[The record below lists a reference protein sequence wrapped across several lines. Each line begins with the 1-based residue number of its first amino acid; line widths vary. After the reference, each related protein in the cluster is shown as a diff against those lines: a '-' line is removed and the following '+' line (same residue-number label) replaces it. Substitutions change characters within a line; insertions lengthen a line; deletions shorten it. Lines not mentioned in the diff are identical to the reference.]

1 VRAARHTTSSKPS
14 PLLFA
19 GASLLVHAAAGVA
32 FLPRVQGFHPVAET
46 LVGETIDLEQL
57 DQEPPPAEQESSDVT
72 PTVAAEDLPLAPEAP
87 ATVTTRSA
95 TRSSASTAGTA
106 SATAAAP
113 SPPPLPFGAAGVRY
127 ASDLATTFTRSFP
140 QAASSDRSWASAPFG
155 SAGAATVS
163 LVIDENGRMLSTA
176 VLGAPSPAL
185 RRGIE
190 RTLALIEPRA
200 FTASA
205 AITRL
210 KITARVTR
218 DDVHDGLHGEVFAL
232 SGGSFAG
239 DVGSAFFAL
248 PASAGAASARRV
260 DVEVRLLP

>member
-1 VRAARHTTSSKPS
+1 L
-14 PLLFA
+14 PLLVF
-19 GASLLVHAAAGVA
+19 GVASLLLHAGGAAVL
-32 FLPRVQGFHPVAET
+32 LPRTDGFHPIAET
-46 LVGETIDLEQL
+46 LVGEALEV
-57 DQEPPPAEQESSDVT
+57 DEEPPAAAEEESAET
-72 PTVAAEDLPLAPEAP
+72 PPSVAAEDLPLVPAAP
-87 ATVTTRSA
+87 AVAPARGAARSA
-95 TRSSASTAGTA
+95 TV
-106 SATAAAP
+106 ATAAGSASASSP

-140 QAASSDRSWASAPFG
+140 QAASGDKAWTGAPFG
-155 SAGAATVS
+155 GAGSATVS
-163 LVIDENGRMLSTA
+163 LVIDENGHLMSSA
-176 VLGAPSPAL
+176 VLGSPSPEL

-190 RTLALIEPRA
+190 RTLALLEPRA

-210 KITARVTR
+210 RVSARIAR

-248 PASAGAASARRV
+248 PGGPGAARRV